1 MDRELASFIA
11 VSIVCY
17 LKNKDIDTND
27 EMLNRIKSKLMSG
40 RYTNVFR
47 YVDMKVKSKNR
58 KLGVEVKPDK
68 YIDMDRP
75 SYLRCTRSSDANF
88 IEGEIYPI
96 KYCVEKDIDDN
107 YYITEYAVDTETGK
121 EVTVPTFSPAYGF
134 KIVIL

>member
-1 MDRELASFIA
+1 MDKELASFIA

-17 LKNKDIDTND
+17 LESKDIEAND
-27 EMLNRIKSKLMSG
+27 RMLNSIRNKLMSG

-47 YVDMKVKSKNR
+47 YVDMKVKSKNK
-58 KLGVEVKPDK
+58 KLGVEAKPDK

-121 EVTVPTFSPAYGF
+121 EITVPTYSPAYGF